1 MSGPVPPFAAESP
14 AGRTL
19 IALRAGAMSSAE
31 LYERFAGNHAL
42 AELHKRGFVEQCI
55 AGGWKLTAAG
65 REACPLR
72 NPLAG
77 GLPPDPPRAITARKA
92 PLSVLSS
99 RHSSTPK
106 PTAQGDSAMPLYV
119 NEDLS
124 PINQVRQRLVGSPE
138 GITRRQLMRDL
149 KHLSEARIDNAIFKL
164 CEAGEAA
171 RPKMGFLVATDRLKS
186 VAVVPLA
193 PAPREEARKPET
205 ETPAAP
211 VKELAKPAPAAP
223 TVPEIEFSIYDDGRL
238 AIIDGDEIL
247 VLPPDAT
254 RRLGRFL
261 GYFEA
266 LAA

>member
-92 PLSVLSS
+92 PLSVRARTVPFLS
-99 RHSSTPK
+99 T
-106 PTAQGDSAMPLYV
+106 
-119 NEDLS
+119 
-124 PINQVRQRLVGSPE
+124 
-138 GITRRQLMRDL
+138 
-149 KHLSEARIDNAIFKL
+149 
-164 CEAGEAA
+164 
-171 RPKMGFLVATDRLKS
+171 VATVLS
-186 VAVVPLA
+186 LVVQ
-193 PAPREEARKPET
+193 
-205 ETPAAP
+205 
-211 VKELAKPAPAAP
+211 
-223 TVPEIEFSIYDDGRL
+223 
-238 AIIDGDEIL
+238 
-247 VLPPDAT
+247 
-254 RRLGRFL
+254 
-261 GYFEA
+261 
-266 LAA
+266 